1 MVCRYH
7 ILFTFSSFGEHL
19 CCCHLMAIM
28 NTTTRY
34 MDYKYLFEFL
44 PSILLR
50 LNLEMELLDH
60 MVIPCLISWGI
71 AIPFS
76 IAGTSC
82 YTPTSDNSRVQI
94 FPHPSNMCYFWF
106 SFFCLWIAIQWM
118 GALIFCPLS
127 APSLSPYGSGLV
139 IMKDCVEWG
148 WTSQR
153 CWGCTGGCWASLQ
166 PVGRTRGDGIY
177 YLQLSPET
185 VLRGS

>member
-1 MVCRYH
+1 MCIYT
-7 ILFTFSSFGEHL
+7 TFSSSVNKPL
-19 CCCHLMAIM
+19 CCFYLLAVVNSAAM
-28 NTTTRY
+28 NTGVQISVPVPLS
-34 MDYKYLFEFL
+34 LFLSVF
-44 PSILLR
+44 PGV
-50 LNLEMELLDH
+50 ELLDH